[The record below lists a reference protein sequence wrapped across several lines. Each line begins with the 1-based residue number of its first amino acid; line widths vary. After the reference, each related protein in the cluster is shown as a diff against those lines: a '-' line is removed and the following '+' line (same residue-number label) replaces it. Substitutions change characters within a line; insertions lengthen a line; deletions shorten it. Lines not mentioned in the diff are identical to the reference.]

1 MPPHEHIARRPLS
14 ECNQRSKSTATA
26 CRWFRSGSC
35 PSLYRACDHVMYNN
49 TAGEAVP
56 PWRCQAHRRPPPS
69 CGLAKRPHAAVK
81 NEKHNE
87 SMQHVNDV
95 FSRSGLRCPL
105 AGVVP
110 PAAAFAEAGLAAAG
124 ARAPALELGSSAGA
138 APRNLDA
145 FRGIALPGHNGKR
158 ASWIHESWVDAWQQ
172 RQVSIMD

>member
-49 TAGEAVP
+49 TAGEALP

-87 SMQHVNDV
+87 SMQHVNGV
-95 FSRSGLRCPL
+95 FSQSGLRCTL
-105 AGVVP
+105 VGVVLP
-110 PAAAFAEAGLAAAG
+110 TAALSEARFAAAG
-124 ARAPALELGSSAGA
+124 AGAPPLDLRSPATAAA
-138 APRNLDA
+138 APWIVRNDSLGC
-145 FRGIALPGHNGKR
+145 RPLPGHNGK
-158 ASWIHESWVDAWQQ
+158 
-172 RQVSIMD
+172 